1 MKVITSRPIYCN
13 VEGRIQEVEEVTVSA
28 NRNVNQQPV
37 QSQLALNR
45 PTNITSSTKP
55 TQLQGSSSTNQ
66 PTGNK
71 KVFGNLF
78 QKKEQTQTQDST
90 NQPTGNKKVFGNLFQ
105 KKEKPETGE
114 KNKLNLKNIFQG
126 KQVNP
131 VLYNKM
137 LTLSMSMDGM
147 NQSEIANI
155 MQRLTKEEKSIL
167 YQIER
172 ERIRTERKDI
182 RKNRKAKRNAKK
194 LLRLK
199 NKQGKE
205 VILFPLTRLR
215 RNKDNKLVK
224 TYPDGTETIVKPE
237 MAVQITTIEPTPTGN
252 VTKVIEVDKAEVAE
266 VLQVPIN
273 TVTPQLIEQKK
284 IELPVSQAPIQAQET
299 KTIGTEN
306 VVGITID
313 PGNVTTDENGI
324 SYASTQTQ
332 NQEEPIK
339 DVVDSTKEEKVGMSL
354 GLKIG
359 IGAGVIVV
367 LGVIGY
373 FIYKSTSKGKK

>member
-1 MKVITSRPIYCN
+1 MRVITSNPIYCN
-13 VEGRIQEVEEVTVSA
+13 TDGPDSLPL
-28 NRNVNQQPV
+28 NKPSNVG
-37 QSQLALNR
+37 
-45 PTNITSSTKP
+45 SSTKP
-55 TQLQGSSSTNQ
+55 TQLQVSSSTTP
-66 PTGNK
+66 PTPNK
-71 KVFGNLF
+71 KVLGNLF
-78 QKKEQTQTQDST
+78 QRKEQTQTQDLTS
-90 NQPTGNKKVFGNLFQ
+90 QPTEKNRVFGNLFQ

-147 NQSEIANI
+147 NQSEIAKI
-155 MQRLTKEEKSIL
+155 MQRLTKEEKGIL

-172 ERIRTERKDI
+172 ERVRTERKEI

-237 MAVQITTIEPTPTGN
+237 MAVQITTIEPTPAGN

-284 IELPVSQAPIQAQET
+284 IEIPVSQAPIQAQET
-299 KTIGTEN
+299 KTVGTEN

-313 PGNVTTDENGI
+313 PGNVTTDENGV

-332 NQEEPIK
+332 NQEEPIQ
-339 DVVDSTKEEKVGMSL
+339 DVVDGTKEDKQGMSL
-354 GLKIG
+354 PVKIG
-359 IGAGVIVV
+359 IGVAVITVV
-367 LGVIGY
+367 GVIGY

>member
-1 MKVITSRPIYCN
+1 MNVITSRPIYSN
-13 VEGRIQEVEEVTVSA
+13 TDGPDSL
-28 NRNVNQQPV
+28 P
-37 QSQLALNR
+37 LNK
-45 PTNITSSTKP
+45 PTNVGTSTKP
-55 TQLQGSSSTNQ
+55 TQLQGSTSTAQ
-66 PTGNK
+66 PTEKN

-78 QKKEQTQTQDST
+78 QKKDSDEQT
-90 NQPTGNKKVFGNLFQ
+90 KRNL
-105 KKEKPETGE
+105 G
-114 KNKLNLKNIFQG
+114 NIFQ
-126 KQVNP
+126 KRQANP

-137 LTLSMSMDGM
+137 LALSTSMNGM
-147 NQSEIANI
+147 TESQIAEI
-155 MQRLTKEEKSIL
+155 MKKLTKEERSIL
-167 YQIER
+167 TQIER
-172 ERIRTERKDI
+172 ERIRSERKDM

-205 VILFPLTRLR
+205 LILFPLTRLR

-237 MAVQITTIEPTPTGN
+237 MAVQITTIESTPTGP
-252 VTKVIEVDKAEVAE
+252 VKKVIEVDKAEVAE

-273 TVTPQLIEQKK
+273 TVTPQMIEQKK
-284 IELPVSQAPIQAQET
+284 IEVPIAQAPIQAQET

-313 PGNVTTDENGI
+313 PGNVTTDENGV

-332 NQEEPIK
+332 GQEEPIA
-339 DVVDSTKEEKVGMSL
+339 DVIDGNTTEEKKGMSL

-359 IGAGVIVV
+359 IGVGIVV
-367 LGVIGY
+367 ILGVAGY
-373 FIYKSTSKGKK
+373 LIYRSTKK